1 MVKEGDYIYVH
12 TLYDMDRRRGV
23 EKGIYKVKSLRYKGV
38 VIKVHSLSNFM
49 EYHQYFKVVPNKIN
63 KLLYKEL

>member
-12 TLYDMDRRRGV
+12 TLHDIDRWKGI
-23 EKGIYKVKSLRYKGV
+23 EKGIYKVNAVRLTGIFIEVQSY
-38 VIKVHSLSNFM
+38 INFM
-49 EYHQYFKVVPNKIN
+49 EYDQCFKIVPNKIN